1 MCIKRLT
8 ARVFDIRNAF
18 RVLDIMDKCGC
29 DIDRATNVS
38 EDYPESWIIKPKW
51 YVTEQDAKDL
61 QKIVLNKSQFRRRS
75 KLWYKLFFKGVR
87 YGCRPSE
94 CWYHNEEQKEVKS
107 HE

>member
-1 MCIKRLT
+1 MRIKRLI
-8 ARVFDIRNAF
+8 ARVFDIQNAF

-38 EDYPESWIIKPKW
+38 EDFPLSWVINPKW

-61 QKIVLNKSQFRRRS
+61 QKIVLHKNQFRRRS
-75 KLWYKLFFKGVR
+75 KLWYKLFFTGVR

-94 CWYHNEEQKEVKS
+94 CWYHTEK
-107 HE
+107 

>member
-1 MCIKRLT
+1 MCIKRLI

-61 QKIVLNKSQFRRRS
+61 QKYNS
-75 KLWYKLFFKGVR
+75 KTDDG
-87 YGCRPSE
+87 
-94 CWYHNEEQKEVKS
+94 EEYEKWLES
-107 HE
+107 NA